1 MPEEIVCFG
10 EMLWDILPEKELPGG
25 APMNVAYHLRKLG
38 EAVSL
43 VSRVGNDA
51 RGRALLDMLAG
62 YRISTAFVQTD
73 AVHET
78 GKVYANMADPHDVH
92 YDIVF
97 PAAWD
102 FIGWDSALAQLM
114 DKASTRCLVFG
125 SLSSRN
131 GVSRETL
138 ERMLEGNVLKVLDI
152 NLREPHYTR
161 PHIEW
166 LLQHCSILKLN
177 IAELELISSWYQP
190 FTGKEEAVRELSA
203 RFNISTI
210 VVTMGAGGALLFMN
224 NACYFAPGIPV
235 KVADTIGSGDAFLA
249 GFLHSLLRQDTPEQC
264 LQFANALG
272 ALVASYPGGCPDYG
286 IEEIER
292 FKGA

>member
-224 NACYFAPGIPV
+224 NACFFAPGIRV
-235 KVADTIGSGDAFLA
+235 EVADTIGSGDAFLA
-249 GFLHSLLRQDTPEQC
+249 GFLHSLLRHRAPEQC

-272 ALVASYPGGCPDYG
+272 ALVAAYPGGCPEYG
-286 IEEIER
+286 IEEIAR
-292 FKGA
+292 FKQV